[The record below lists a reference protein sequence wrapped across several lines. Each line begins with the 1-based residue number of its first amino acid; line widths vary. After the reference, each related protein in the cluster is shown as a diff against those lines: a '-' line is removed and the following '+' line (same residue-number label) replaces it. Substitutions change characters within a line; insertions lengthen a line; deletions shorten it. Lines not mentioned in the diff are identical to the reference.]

1 MKRKHKKRKG
11 ADLPVLAGCAE
22 YSYMSPTAA
31 INYLSINGFLLGPSI
46 KEQTLAAE
54 AQKLAGSMDCSF
66 SPDMRRFFIACEAD
80 GKTGCCW
87 AIIRHLYEKWHIAIP
102 KPIQAFISIPEV
114 WEAFLR
120 MTAEQLNILLA
131 SDMEGEPFPYSTI
144 MIGTS
149 ARSSTTI
156 STSTPRRG

>member
-1 MKRKHKKRKG
+1 MHMSRRKKKRKNV
-11 ADLPVLAGCAE
+11 DLPMAAGCAD
-22 YSYMSPTAA
+22 YSCMTPMAA

-66 SPDMRRFFIACEAD
+66 SPDLRRFFIACEAD
-80 GKTGCCW
+80 GETGCCW

-102 KPIQAFISIPEV
+102 KPIQAFITIPEV

-120 MTAEQLNILLA
+120 MTAEQLSILLS
-131 SDMEGEPFPYSTI
+131 SDTEGDPYL
-144 MIGTS
+144 
-149 ARSSTTI
+149 
-156 STSTPRRG
+156 

>member
-1 MKRKHKKRKG
+1 MNMSRRKKKRKG
-11 ADLPVLAGCAE
+11 AALPVQAGCAE
-22 YSYMSPTAA
+22 YSCMTSAAA

-66 SPDMRRFFIACEAD
+66 SPDLRRFFIACEAD
-80 GKTGCCW
+80 GETGCCW

-131 SDMEGEPFPYSTI
+131 SDMEGEPFP
-144 MIGTS
+144 
-149 ARSSTTI
+149 
-156 STSTPRRG
+156 

>member
-1 MKRKHKKRKG
+1 MISMSRRKKKRKS

-22 YSYMSPTAA
+22 YSGMTPMAA

-46 KEQTLAAE
+46 TEQTLAAG
-54 AQKLAGSMDCSF
+54 AQKMAGGMDCTF
-66 SPDMRRFFIACEAD
+66 SPDLRQFFIACEAD
-80 GKTGCCW
+80 GETGCCW
-87 AIIRHLYEKWHIAIP
+87 ATIRYLYEKWHIAIP

-131 SDMEGEPFPYSTI
+131 SDMEGEPFP
-144 MIGTS
+144 
-149 ARSSTTI
+149 
-156 STSTPRRG
+156 

>member
-1 MKRKHKKRKG
+1 MNMSRRKKKRKG
-11 ADLPVLAGCAE
+11 ADLPVQAGCAE
-22 YSYMSPTAA
+22 YNGMTPMAA

-66 SPDMRRFFIACEAD
+66 PPDLRRFFIACEAD
-80 GKTGCCW
+80 GETGCCW

-120 MTAEQLNILLA
+120 MTAEQLSILLS
-131 SDMEGEPFPYSTI
+131 SDTEGDPYL
-144 MIGTS
+144 
-149 ARSSTTI
+149 
-156 STSTPRRG
+156 

>member
-1 MKRKHKKRKG
+1 MSMSRRKKKRKG
-11 ADLPVLAGCAE
+11 ANLPVQVGCAE
-22 YSYMSPTAA
+22 YSCMTPMAA

-54 AQKLAGSMDCSF
+54 AQKLAGGMDCTF

-80 GKTGCCW
+80 GETGCCW

-131 SDMEGEPFPYSTI
+131 SDMEGEPFP
-144 MIGTS
+144 
-149 ARSSTTI
+149 
-156 STSTPRRG
+156 